1 MKKILSLLS
10 MLMITVMAFA
20 TDYTDQLKY
29 EIGIGSNYYPVE
41 NAKGTLS
48 ITQYDNGNYQV
59 TAKNCDFSSNPDV
72 GSTIGNL
79 GNLVCDGLSGTTDAN
94 GVTTIDV
101 TECTAGLDG
110 SSWIDMSS
118 TKLLVKFKG
127 DKAYATFTG
136 KYRMSV
142 FPYQWRT
149 VSYTFGTDEGFD
161 GGSTGGGETGGETS
175 SIVTVKENFQSTQG
189 TSWGENV
196 TIDWNTQKLVASINL
211 ASTGS
216 DKGFLGVTKKGQTAG
231 WNNYGII
238 FYNTDGS
245 TVQGYAPGQPNN
257 ANTNYIPK
265 GEDPVRFEISK
276 DGGVKCQGNVVI
288 SAAHIAHLTNQ
299 SEIVVGAADKPA
311 GALYNY
317 IKVVPLDWKETVV
330 PEVTVVATKKF
341 NDVDYSNT
349 WSQAGTANVTFEE
362 MSDETVKMKFT
373 TDGINISADA
383 LTKGTDDKGRTTYTG
398 EAVNDAMSTITY
410 TIKAVVYTEGT
421 AEKLYM
427 TMVANSGV
435 TFNVGEDPD
444 YVAPVTYKNTLY
456 VVENAKLLVE
466 TPDAEV
472 VLQDKGE
479 DKYDVTL
486 PAFTADGM
494 PVPSITFEATK
505 ADNKLTA
512 SNVSVADVYSGEAA
526 VVTMDGTFESD
537 GKLFASLTVKC
548 GEWFDYEVGYGIK
561 PFVATTKEYTAEWA
575 NVKVGDAEPVNFQNA
590 KADYTEF
597 AKGQY
602 SLTFK
607 DLTFGEKKIGDFTI
621 KYVNENA
628 YGELST
634 TAAAGTWTRVEA
646 GQDVA
651 SLGDEAS
658 ISGFEGVIG
667 GTGDGTLQV
676 KFTINAYGTVAVD
689 FGHKYEA
696 PEPPVAPDPVDVV
709 EEGFKATGS
718 SWKKEGV
725 AINWDTQYIAAKLD
739 LSTCKASSSPENVLA
754 VGTDITGW
762 NDGPHYFFYYNKADK
777 VLQYNYLH
785 KANSSYNSGFA
796 NLSKAYI
803 QLTDEVVT
811 IEISKQGGL
820 KINGESAL
828 VKYVNTASNPSNNS
842 TESWTTEDLPTVF
855 SGLWALNTIDFG
867 GCQGS
872 TMSNATYNYVKVVP
886 LGWTEPVTPPSVK
899 DEKTFNEAL
908 YMNEQKVADAKVVVK
923 EMSDNTV
930 NMSLQFGENEY
941 TSTELTKGIDEKNR
955 TTYTGKVAYGTQTYD
970 VAGVVYEKDNVARL
984 YMTLKTSITTVVVG
998 ENPDAVTP
1006 EVTEVS
1012 NKTYTSNLRILD
1024 GETTVV
1030 EEAEANVNIIKYSDE
1045 SYKVT
1050 LKNVNMLNKTQD
1062 LVFVGKVIT
1071 DVTDSEAPLTIMAK
1085 SDEATTNVF
1094 GEQVSGTFEIT
1105 EVSADEIKMGFSMES
1120 QNFSY
1125 QGEFNYT
1132 EEEEP
1137 EVYTNNLHIYDAA
1150 APETDLFQADQA
1162 KVEFLATET
1171 GGFKLTLKDVTLN
1184 EKTQDLVFTGA
1195 LPTPQ
1200 PGGQDPLA
1208 EEGETTPAEPA
1219 MVLNATADE
1228 ATATFLGTT
1237 SATAVFNVIMNDEAE
1252 TENDAFALTF
1262 TITAGEKT
1270 LGGEFNYEK
1279 QDTPDEKYPVN
1290 FDKTAKSTHSSR
1302 ALNSFSLQ
1310 QTGKDKQ
1317 TESVYASKAAYED
1330 HTSKVFTV
1338 EAGSELT
1345 ASFDYTGEWMHS
1357 FVYIDFDN
1365 DGQFSYK
1372 EGQWDQTG
1380 TDLVAFSFYSLDS
1393 NPKNDASGYNSVGD
1407 ELTGDARNTYA
1418 APSFKAPAKAGEYR
1432 IRFKFDWNCILPGG
1446 SSSILSD
1453 GGGVWDATL
1462 KVVEPVVD
1470 GISTINAEV
1479 ANGEA
1484 QLFTIDGV
1492 KLNKLQKG
1500 LNIVRTADGKVKKVL
1515 VK

>member
-72 GSTIGNL
+72 GSSVGNL
-79 GNLVCDGLSGTTDAN
+79 GDLVCDGLSGTTDAN

-136 KYRMSV
+136 KYRMTV

-175 SIVTVKENFQSTQG
+175 SVVTVLENYTNDGNRFSH
-189 TSWGENV
+189 SFK
-196 TIDWNTQKLVASINL
+196 IDWDKQKVVMSIDPTPCGNDLEHIVGLGVDCTQWNNALHVYNKYFNVYEGKSYNKQMLQAYFQTASSNNNTGVIDRKSPFSVEVSKE
-211 ASTGS
+211 
-216 DKGFLGVTKKGQTAG
+216 KGFA
-231 WNNYGII
+231 I
-238 FYNTDGS
+238 DG
-245 TVQGYAPGQPNN
+245 
-257 ANTNYIPK
+257 
-265 GEDPVRFEISK
+265 E
-276 DGGVKCQGNVVI
+276 VKI
-288 SAAHIAHLTNQ
+288 SASKMADLFTHADLT
-299 SEIVVGAADKPA
+299 VGSGQGGDAASHATYK
-311 GALYNY
+311 Y
-317 IKVVPLDWKETVV
+317 IKVVPLDWSEV
-330 PEVTVVATKKF
+330 PPVTVKDTKEFKNVAYTTSY
-341 NDVDYSNT
+341 NG
-349 WSQAGTANVTFEE
+349 QGTATVTFTE
-362 MSDETVKMKFT
+362 MSDGTFPMTFVSDDLNVKAE
-373 TDGINISADA
+373 N
-383 LTKGTDDKGRTTYTG
+383 LTKGTDEKGRTTYTG
-398 EAVNDAMSTITY
+398 TAKRTGVDVTFTV
-410 TIKAVVYTEGT
+410 KAVVYTEGT
-421 AEKLYM
+421 EEKLYM
-427 TMVANSGV
+427 TMDNGGGLVV
-435 TFNVGEDPD
+435 TVGEDPD

-456 VVENAKLLVE
+456 VVENAKLLLE
-466 TPDAEV
+466 TPEAEV
-472 VLQDKGE
+472 VLQDKG
-479 DKYDVTL
+479 DNKYDVIL
-486 PAFTADGM
+486 PAFTAGEM
-494 PVPSITFEATK
+494 NVPSITFEATK

-512 SNVSVADVYSGEAA
+512 SNVSVADVYSGDAA
-526 VVTMDGTFESD
+526 VVTMDGTFEAD

-597 AKGQY
+597 AKDQY

-621 KYVNENA
+621 KYVNEDADGN
-628 YGELST
+628 LST
-634 TAAAGTWTRVEA
+634 TASAGEWTRVEA

-651 SLGDEAS
+651 SKGDMPA
-658 ISGFEGVIG
+658 ISGFEGTIG
-667 GTGDGTLQV
+667 GTGVLKV
-676 KFTINAYGTVAVD
+676 KFTIGAYGTVAVD

-709 EEGFKATGS
+709 EDGFKATGA

-725 AINWDTQYIAAKLD
+725 AIDWDTQYIAAKLD
-739 LSTCKASSSPENVLA
+739 LSTCKTSSSPENVLA

-803 QLTDEVVT
+803 QLSDEVVT

-828 VKYVNTASNPSNNS
+828 VKYVNTAKDPSTNS

-855 SGLWALNTIDFG
+855 SGLWELNTIDFG
-867 GCQGS
+867 GCQGT
-872 TMSNATYNYVKVVP
+872 TMSNATYKYVKVVP

-899 DEKTFNEAL
+899 EEKTFNEAL
-908 YMNEQKVADAKVVVK
+908 YMVQGTTSSKVADAKVVVK
-923 EMSDNTV
+923 EMSDNTI
-930 NMSLQFGENEY
+930 NMSLSFSGNEY
-941 TSTELTKGIDEKNR
+941 TSTELTKGADAKNR
-955 TTYTGKVAYGTQTYD
+955 TTYTGKLSNGSQTYD
-970 VAGVVYEKDNVARL
+970 VAGVVYEKDNAERL
-984 YMTLKTSITTVVVG
+984 YMTMETGVATVVVG

-1012 NKTYTSNLRILD
+1012 NKTYTSNLRIFD
-1024 GETTVV
+1024 GEEPVV
-1030 EEAEANVNIIKYSDE
+1030 ENAEAQVNIIKYSDE

-1050 LKNVNMLNKTQD
+1050 LKDVNMLNKTQD
-1062 LVFVGKVIT
+1062 LVFVGKAIVE
-1071 DVTDSEAPLTIMAK
+1071 EAPTEGVEPLTVMAK

-1094 GEQVSGTFEIT
+1094 GEEMSGTFEIT
-1105 EVSADEIKMGFSMES
+1105 EVSADEIKMGFSMERA
-1120 QNFSY
+1120 NFSY

-1132 EEEEP
+1132 EEETP

-1171 GGFKLTLKDVTLN
+1171 GEFKLTLKDVTLN
-1184 EKTQDLVFTGA
+1184 EKTQDLVFTGMLSA
-1195 LPTPQ
+1195 PE
-1200 PGGQDPLA
+1200 PGGQEPLA

-1262 TITAGEKT
+1262 TITAGDKNYA
-1270 LGGEFNYEK
+1270 GEFNYK
-1279 QDTPDEKYPVN
+1279 KKTPDTPDPELFCKENYVADGTGFEWEINVDWDTQKIVMSIDPSTCTGNCEDVIGLGAALTAWNNTLHLYRTSADQMLQGYFQTSAGNNNTGKFAETAPFLVEVSKAQGFVVN
-1290 FDKTAKSTHSSR
+1290 NEVKIAASAMSDLFTLSTVKMGTGEGANDKSR
-1302 ALNSFSLQ
+1302 ATYNYVKVVDKDWTAPKDPD
-1310 QTGKDKQ
+1310 TGINA
-1317 TESVYASKAAYED
+1317 TTVAEGEVEF
-1330 HTSKVFTV
+1330 FTV
-1338 EAGSELT
+1338 
-1345 ASFDYTGEWMHS
+1345 
-1357 FVYIDFDN
+1357 N
-1365 DGQFSYK
+1365 
-1372 EGQWDQTG
+1372 
-1380 TDLVAFSFYSLDS
+1380 
-1393 NPKNDASGYNSVGD
+1393 
-1407 ELTGDARNTYA
+1407 
-1418 APSFKAPAKAGEYR
+1418 
-1432 IRFKFDWNCILPGG
+1432 
-1446 SSSILSD
+1446 
-1453 GGGVWDATL
+1453 
-1462 KVVEPVVD
+1462 
-1470 GISTINAEV
+1470 
-1479 ANGEA
+1479 
-1484 QLFTIDGV
+1484 GV